1 MNIGYIRRSSNE
13 KRKANYSI
21 ESQKGVIE
29 DLAANRGEKIDK
41 WFIDEGYSGT
51 TLKRPYMQKMLQFIP
66 TVDEEI
72 HLYAWI
78 SSRISRNASHA
89 NSLRYVFKKYNVI
102 VYTQDENWVTLDDM
116 ISNPDK
122 ALSKGL
128 ITSVDENEAARDR
141 YRTLE
146 GLKTSAVRRRN
157 YTKGG
162 KSVQT
167 GYIAVQNEDGKG
179 RKIEID
185 PVYVDTMLYILT
197 QIHDYRRTIDSL
209 KIELNSKK
217 ACGVSW
223 SFSKIYKFVT
233 DPIIYGRF
241 LTSYADVRN
250 HSPAWCSEKYFNEI
264 QEILNSRKKEIK
276 HKYLFKNL
284 IQCDDCNK
292 WCIEVPTIHYPR
304 SSDEK
309 RRKRE
314 KKIYKYYVCPNC
326 QMRIN
331 ENKLLDKI
339 VLDMNEMIDEDYD
352 KKIYVETKEKEKRIN
367 NTLDLILQEY
377 EDGLIS
383 FDYYREERKKFLKK
397 RKKITS
403 ELKKLEK
410 EKKAGF
416 LSYTFYQKKA
426 FLRKTIM
433 SIHVDLKKK
442 EIKQIKKIEQKD

>member
-197 QIHDYRRTIDSL
+197 RYM
-209 KIELNSKK
+209 
-217 ACGVSW
+217 
-223 SFSKIYKFVT
+223 
-233 DPIIYGRF
+233 II
-241 LTSYADVRN
+241 DVR
-250 HSPAWCSEKYFNEI
+250 
-264 QEILNSRKKEIK
+264 
-276 HKYLFKNL
+276 
-284 IQCDDCNK
+284 
-292 WCIEVPTIHYPR
+292 
-304 SSDEK
+304 
-309 RRKRE
+309 
-314 KKIYKYYVCPNC
+314 
-326 QMRIN
+326 
-331 ENKLLDKI
+331 
-339 VLDMNEMIDEDYD
+339 
-352 KKIYVETKEKEKRIN
+352 
-367 NTLDLILQEY
+367 
-377 EDGLIS
+377 
-383 FDYYREERKKFLKK
+383 
-397 RKKITS
+397 
-403 ELKKLEK
+403 
-410 EKKAGF
+410 
-416 LSYTFYQKKA
+416 
-426 FLRKTIM
+426 
-433 SIHVDLKKK
+433 
-442 EIKQIKKIEQKD
+442 